1 MDAERATAAGEPW
14 LIVDATVP
22 LGKAELQLS
31 LAGVASRL
39 ALVGPSGA
47 GKTTALRVIV
57 GVERRA
63 RGRVIVAGEV
73 WQDSVARTFLPP
85 WRRRAA
91 WVPQDASLFPHRS
104 VRQNLL
110 WAAPASDDNDAELTR
125 LAALLEIDGLLER
138 RPRNLSGGER
148 QRVALGRALLAR
160 PSLLLLDEPFS
171 ALDRARRLRLTSV
184 VAEECARRQLRLVL
198 VSHDEADVSALA
210 DEVYEI
216 EGGVTRKALK
226 STA

>member
-1 MDAERATAAGEPW
+1 MDAEREPW
-14 LIVDATVP
+14 LVVDAAVP
-22 LGKAELQLS
+22 LGKAALRLS

-47 GKTTALRVIV
+47 GKTTALRVLV

-63 RGRVIVAGEV
+63 RGRVVVAGEV
-73 WQDSVARTFLPP
+73 WQDTDARAFLPP

-110 WAAPASDDNDAELTR
+110 WAAPADDDGKELKR
-125 LAALLEIDGLLER
+125 LAALLEIEGLLER

-184 VAEECARRQLRLVL
+184 VADECARRQVRLLL

-216 EGGVTRKALK
+216 EGGVTRKALR